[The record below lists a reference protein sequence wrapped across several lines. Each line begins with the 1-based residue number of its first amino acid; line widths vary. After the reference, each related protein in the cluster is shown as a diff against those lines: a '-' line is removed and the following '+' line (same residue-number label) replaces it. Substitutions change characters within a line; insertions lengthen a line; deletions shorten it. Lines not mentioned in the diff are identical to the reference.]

1 MIAIQALLIVLL
13 VLVFYKV
20 LRNLHTH
27 RMKAWMKI
35 FLGVF
40 TLIAIG
46 VVLFPNSSNR
56 VAKWV
61 GVGRGADLLLYML
74 TIAFIFTV
82 LHIYI
87 KDKQEERRLVV
98 LTRKVAILEAELK
111 QVRSK
116 R

>member
-1 MIAIQALLIVLL
+1 
-13 VLVFYKV
+13 
-20 LRNLHTH
+20 
-27 RMKAWMKI
+27 MKAWMKI
-35 FLGVF
+35 FGALF

-61 GVGRGADLLLYML
+61 GVGRGADLLLYLL

-87 KDKQEERRLVV
+87 KGKQEERRLVI

-111 QVRSK
+111 QKRST